1 MQAIVQRTYGS
12 ADVLGLAEIDKPEI
26 ATNEVLVKVHAAG
39 LDRGT
44 WHLMTGLPYLVRL
57 AFGFRAPKNP
67 VPGLDVAGT
76 IVAIGSDATRFK
88 VGDEVFGV
96 SRGSFAEYAAALE
109 DKLAHKPASLS
120 FEQAAVVPV
129 SALTALQGLRDA
141 GRIESGQK
149 VLI

>member
-76 IVAIGSDATRFK
+76 VVAIGSDVTRFK
-88 VGDEVFGV
+88 AGDEVFGV
-96 SRGSFAEYAAALE
+96 SRGSFAEYAAALA
-109 DKLAHKPASLS
+109 DKLAPKPASLS
-120 FEQAAVVPV
+120 FEQAAVVPI